1 MLSVAG
7 PRCHQGKWMLTGVLL
22 MNETE
27 SWKLFIISLQ
37 PVLFHIYEI
46 LYEALNSINSL
57 WRKTFTPMKKIVK
70 MRTQLC
76 VF

>member
-37 PVLFHIYEI
+37 PVFFHIYEI
-46 LYEALNSINSL
+46 LYEALNSKNL
-57 WRKTFTPMKKIVK
+57 HTNEKNRQNENTT
-70 MRTQLC
+70 LC
-76 VF
+76 FLTR